1 QRQAN
6 GLFRSIE
13 AEGCDREIVKL
24 ELLLAANQEAG
35 VRLGE
40 NEPCLH
46 ADYFLR
52 RYDCII
58 ESTKDTSQGDSSS
71 SSGERR
77 GVCPS
82 PPKEHIGG
90 VGVSGATCRGNG
102 EGGRRD
108 TAGPLG
114 RQLRLIIARRGTDH
128 CGALPW

>member
-1 QRQAN
+1 

-35 VRLGE
+35 VRLAE
-40 NEPCLH
+40 YKPCLH
-46 ADYFLR
+46 ADYFSR
-52 RYDCII
+52 RYDHII
-58 ESTKDTSQGDSSS
+58 QSTEDTSQGDSSS
-71 SSGERR
+71 SSDERR
-77 GVCPS
+77 RVCPS

-102 EGGRRD
+102 EGGGRG

-114 RQLRLIIARRGTDH
+114 RQLRVTIAGRGTDDRVE
-128 CGALPW
+128 LPW